1 MMIKKLKG
9 NGLKFYNKW
18 MSDES
23 IEYINQTMR
32 SIRRVQNDCSM
43 LKLCYEDKKI
53 QNTIYE
59 GYIFDKIVRNDDLY
73 QYMVYINDLNM
84 TNRLTSRYD
93 IELNS
98 IQKFKIYIFMDEI
111 RLRQKLRIDLQC
123 DKIGVLDIEK

>member
-1 MMIKKLKG
+1 
-9 NGLKFYNKW
+9 
-18 MSDES
+18 
-23 IEYINQTMR
+23 
-32 SIRRVQNDCSM
+32 M